1 MAKNSTWSNA
11 ARSAGAN
18 AKAALLNNGYIRIY
32 DSTGTG
38 QPAGPDTAITTQV
51 KLAEL
56 RFGATAFAAAVNGVA
71 TANAITSDPDAA
83 ATGTPTWFRYFQSD
97 GTTAVHDGTVGTSNA
112 NLILAVASI
121 VQHAVVD
128 CSSATITDA
137 ASSSQ

>member
-1 MAKNSTWSNA
+1 MAKNATWANS
-11 ARSAGAN
+11 ARSAAAD
-18 AKAALLNNGYIRIY
+18 AKAVLLNSGYLRIY

-56 RFGATAFAAAVNGVA
+56 RFGATAFGASVNGVA
-71 TANAITSDPDAA
+71 TANAISSDPDAA
-83 ATGTPTWFRYFQSD
+83 ATGTPTWFRCFKSD
-97 GTTAVHDGTVGTSNA
+97 GTTAVHDGSVGTASA
-112 NLILAVASI
+112 NLILAVATI

-128 CSSATITDA
+128 CSSMTITDA